1 MTHTSIYGIGHHVG
15 SRKSTDAT
23 DVCLLTCFL
32 LDICK
37 IYMRSVI
44 SVISS
49 CPWVVPQEPHNY
61 RRHICHGPSSCHGR
75 VNSENSCAPWSC
87 SRCCGQRFHSRRFLD
102 FLLFCHVLSICTLQ
116 DIIFNHVHNS
126 IGSQTSMFLR
136 CLQGEIIERVWAT
149 LPDVPCHGHTLLSSG
164 LKKFNHSDVVPDGDH
179 LAFANYSLLAG
190 SGRLQIP
197 TERSGITIPQI
208 QALLDFVY
216 GMIGVSK
223 PGLWAGSFGE
233 EHGRPLSF
241 DTFNLY
247 HADEWI
253 IRPATA
259 AVPGSSHGTGCS
271 YVELLGNK
279 FSYFS

>member
-1 MTHTSIYGIGHHVG
+1 MLDRESLLMLLMF
-15 SRKSTDAT
+15 A
-23 DVCLLTCFL
+23 CLLAFYQTFANFTCNPSF
-32 LDICK
+32 
-37 IYMRSVI
+37 RS
-44 SVISS
+44 
-49 CPWVVPQEPHNY
+49 Y
-61 RRHICHGPSSCHGR
+61 RHVLGSCHKNRTIIDGIFAMAQVAAMAGSTR
-75 VNSENSCAPWSC
+75 KI
-87 SRCCGQRFHSRRFLD
+87 
-102 FLLFCHVLSICTLQ
+102 HVLHGAVHVVVDHGSTAGDFWISCFFVTFCQFANCKTLSSIMFILY
-116 DIIFNHVHNS
+116 NG

-190 SGRLQIP
+190 PGRLQIP

-223 PGLWAGSFGE
+223 PGLWAASFGE

>member
-1 MTHTSIYGIGHHVG
+1 
-15 SRKSTDAT
+15 
-23 DVCLLTCFL
+23 
-32 LDICK
+32 
-37 IYMRSVI
+37 
-44 SVISS
+44 
-49 CPWVVPQEPHNY
+49 
-61 RRHICHGPSSCHGR
+61 
-75 VNSENSCAPWSC
+75 
-87 SRCCGQRFHSRRFLD
+87 
-102 FLLFCHVLSICTLQ
+102 
-116 DIIFNHVHNS
+116 
-126 IGSQTSMFLR
+126 MFLR

-190 SGRLQIP
+190 PGRLQIP

-208 QALLDFVY
+208 QALLAFVY

-223 PGLWAGSFGE
+223 PGLWAASFGE

-279 FSYFS
+279 FSYFSWEGRAGDIMVWYIDINDRYIINPIGDLSMAKETKRKMIKYQGIWDYHRFQHWAYYIPLALVRNQGSWQRTPMLRCRFGSSPTPGLSQSSCFWRAFAAMQPSVSFPWPKLWLPIGCAPMLTISGY